1 MSDDEIKLVT
11 SLAGD
16 KSWSPLWP
24 DDPYAVQEVLT
35 RPHTDSEPYEENAA
49 DAGPLYFQVEEITMF
64 LRQFCY
70 WNDLCPKYS
79 ELRHWLPILSQK
91 HIKLC
96 DLTPQAWGH
105 IIQTETVRR
114 LTQ

>member
-1 MSDDEIKLVT
+1 MTDDEIKLVA

-16 KSWSPLWP
+16 KSWSPFWP
-24 DDPYAVQEVLT
+24 DDPYLVKETLGPIDT
-35 RPHTDSEPYEENAA
+35 EESSDNKL
-49 DAGPLYFQVEEITMF
+49 PLYFGVEEITMF
-64 LRQFCY
+64 LRHFCY
-70 WNDLCPKYS
+70 WNDFCPKYS

-91 HIKLC
+91 HVKLC
-96 DLTPQAWGH
+96 ELTPQSWAH

>member
-1 MSDDEIKLVT
+1 MTDDEIKLVT

-24 DDPYAVQEVLT
+24 DDPYLVKETLGPIET
-35 RPHTDSEPYEENAA
+35 NDDEERL
-49 DAGPLYFQVEEITMF
+49 PLYFQVEEITMF

-105 IIQTETVRR
+105 IIQTETVKR

>member
-1 MSDDEIKLVT
+1 MTDDEIKLVT

-24 DDPYAVQEVLT
+24 DDPYETKVVLT
-35 RPHTDSEPYEENAA
+35 RNDTDVGCN
-49 DAGPLYFQVEEITMF
+49 LYFHIEEITMF
-64 LRQFCY
+64 LRHFCY
-70 WNDLCPKYS
+70 WEDLCPKYN

-91 HIKLC
+91 HVRLC
-96 DLTPQAWGH
+96 ELTPQAWAN
-105 IIQTETVRR
+105 IIQTQTIKR

>member
-24 DDPYAVQEVLT
+24 DDPYETQRALNSHN
-35 RPHTDSEPYEENAA
+35 PNAEPYEENAA

-64 LRQFCY
+64 LRHFCY
-70 WNDLCPKYS
+70 WDDLAPKYN

-96 DLTPQAWGH
+96 ELTPGAWAR

>member
-1 MSDDEIKLVT
+1 MTDDEIKLVT

-24 DDPYAVQEVLT
+24 DDPYLVKETLG
-35 RPHTDSEPYEENAA
+35 PIDPEESS
-49 DAGPLYFQVEEITMF
+49 DDKLPLYFGVEEITMF
-64 LRQFCY
+64 LRHFCY
-70 WNDLCPKYS
+70 WNDFCPKYN

-91 HIKLC
+91 HVKLC
-96 DLTPQAWGH
+96 ELTPQAWAH